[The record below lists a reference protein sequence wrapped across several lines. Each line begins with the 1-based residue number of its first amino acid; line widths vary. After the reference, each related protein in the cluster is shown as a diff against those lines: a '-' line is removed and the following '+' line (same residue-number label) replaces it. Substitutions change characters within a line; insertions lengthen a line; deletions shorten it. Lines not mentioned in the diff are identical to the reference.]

1 MKKVE
6 STTNTTVVSAGRH
19 NNATEPASLALALW
33 GMSGFIWK
41 KRRRKLKTLHLIH
54 K

>member
-1 MKKVE
+1 MKKVVP
-6 STTNTTVVSAGRH
+6 TTSTVVSAGRSSQ
-19 NNATEPASLALALW
+19 ATEPASLALALW

-41 KRRRKLKTLHLIH
+41 KRRRKLKTLSLTMT